1 MELQSL
7 MNSYF
12 MAQSFPDPVLG
23 QQIKDYCLQQIIT
36 IIGATATPPPSGTS
50 QTLESVVN
58 GLHVN
63 VDLDGSGDH
72 EIMLAGVGE
81 LTGMWVA
88 LGLPRS
94 EFNNITGQHPEGADA
109 LPIIVDRMLQ
119 HISV

>member
-7 MNSYF
+7 INSYY
-12 MAQSFPDPVLG
+12 MAQSFPDAVLG
-23 QQIKDYCLQQIIT
+23 QQIKDYCLQQIT
-36 IIGATATPPPSGTS
+36 AIIGATAPPPSGTS
-50 QTLESVVN
+50 QTLESVVI
-58 GLHVN
+58 GLHSK

-94 EFNNITGQHPEGADA
+94 EFNNIMGQYPNGADA
-109 LPIIVDRMLQ
+109 LPVIVNRMLQ